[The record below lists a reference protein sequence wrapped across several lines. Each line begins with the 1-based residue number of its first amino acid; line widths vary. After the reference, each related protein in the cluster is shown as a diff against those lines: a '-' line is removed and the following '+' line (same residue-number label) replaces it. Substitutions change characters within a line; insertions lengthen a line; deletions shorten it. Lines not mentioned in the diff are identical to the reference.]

1 MLMNKPGRKSKAEE
15 LKAYEY
21 GKEAILSAYGSEQA
35 FWLMVAKKATDSHQH
50 LKLLMEY
57 TYGRTP
63 QSIEL
68 NTEIGNSMP
77 SWMKQDKPTWF
88 GQD

>member
-1 MLMNKPGRKSKAEE
+1 MNRPGRKAKAHE
-15 LKAYEY
+15 LKAYEH
-21 GKEAILSAYGSEQA
+21 GKKAILSAYGSEQA
-35 FWLMVAKKATDSHQH
+35 FWTMIAEKATESHQH

-57 TYGRTP
+57 TYGRSP
-63 QSIEL
+63 QAIEVK
-68 NTEIGNSMP
+68 TEMGNNMP

>member
-1 MLMNKPGRKSKAEE
+1 MQKKGRKSKAEE

-35 FWLMVAKKATDSHQH
+35 FWIMVANKSADSYQH

-57 TYGRTP
+57 TYGRSP

-68 NTEIGNSMP
+68 KTEIGNNMP
-77 SWMKQDKPTWF
+77 SWLIE
-88 GQD
+88 